1 MMMRWRRYRSDTAV
15 SARIAD
21 TVGHVLL
28 LFLCF
33 SLSRLAAAVNDAPV
47 SETATTT
54 ESGSGQPHR
63 RLAVVTLV
71 TTSDYIAGAQVLVE
85 SLNRV
90 NATGDRI
97 ALWVSSDEDDR
108 SDLDE
113 THVKQLL
120 DAGWNKTMQL
130 TKKDGT
136 FTSCQVSDEQK
147 AQIAAS
153 PEMAGLPRYWGTCSK
168 FAIWALTDYDA
179 VIYLDADSLALNNFD
194 FVFDILLG
202 QSENDDHSAAPP
214 NFAAQGNTD
223 CWEEPPPYNQCANFY
238 TALLAV
244 KPSSDVAKYL
254 HAVANQQGA
263 YLMHGELVLLNT
275 VITQWYHLPRYT
287 LVAQTEAARP
297 WVQHVPSIDDG
308 NVHDSGLIVDWS
320 QVKVYDFA
328 GPPGTKPWKTYWL
341 QKKTGDLYLNAYLGR
356 LSPDSQTFKIAMY
369 PQWVWNDCY
378 DAVLARL
385 QKQQEGSA
393 TSIQDVKEEL

>member
-1 MMMRWRRYRSDTAV
+1 MMMRRGDTAV
-15 SARIAD
+15 SVCMAD
-21 TVGHVLL
+21 TVGHVLF

-33 SLSRLAAAVNDAPV
+33 SLSTLALAVTVHDNPVAAT
-47 SETATTT
+47 TATATIT
-54 ESGSGQPHR
+54 QSGQSQR
-63 RLAVVTLV
+63 RLAIVTLV
-71 TTSDYIAGAQVLVE
+71 TTSEYIPGAQVLVE

-108 SDLDE
+108 SDLQE
-113 THVKQLL
+113 THMTQLL
-120 DAGWNKTMQL
+120 DAGWNKTIQL
-130 TKKDGT
+130 TTKDGT
-136 FTSCQVSDEQK
+136 FTSCKVSDEQK

-194 FVFDILLG
+194 FIFTILLG
-202 QSENDDHSAAPP
+202 DQRDDDSDAPP
-214 NFAAQGNTD
+214 SFAAQGNTD

-238 TALLAV
+238 TALLAL
-244 KPSSDVAKYL
+244 KPSADVARYL
-254 HAVANQQGA
+254 HAIANQDGA

-275 VITQWYHLPRYT
+275 VITNWYHLPRYT
-287 LVAQTEAARP
+287 LVAQTETARP
-297 WVQHVPSIDDG
+297 WMYDDD
-308 NVHDSGLIVDWS
+308 DSVVTVDWS

-328 GPPGTKPWKTYWL
+328 GPPATKPWKTYWL
-341 QKKTGDLYLNAYLGR
+341 QKKTGDANLNAYLGR

-385 QKQQEGSA
+385 QNGS
-393 TSIQDVKEEL
+393 TSSIQDVNEEL